1 MPPTSPAAYAAARR
15 LLSGAGAFAA
25 SGDPGDGPG
34 PVGLAERTSTD
45 VATALARWFGP
56 YGYHALLTRA
66 LTSARSAHPAL
77 ASVSI
82 RAPLEPVLDGLADAA
97 ETFGIPPVLDGVAAV
112 LAAVLDLLGRM
123 IGEDMA
129 LHLVERLMD
138 GSQTNAANQP
148 TPTVAPTGEGAP

>member
-1 MPPTSPAAYAAARR
+1 
-15 LLSGAGAFAA
+15 
-25 SGDPGDGPG
+25 
-34 PVGLAERTSTD
+34 
-45 VATALARWFGP
+45 
-56 YGYHALLTRA
+56 
-66 LTSARSAHPAL
+66 
-77 ASVSI
+77 VSI

-97 ETFGIPPVLDGVAAV
+97 ETFGIPPVLDAVAAV